1 MLVYATRTFSNT
13 LEMILA
19 SALLYLVANT
29 MKRSDETVYLQE
41 LVQAKYAQAE
51 TVRERVEIQKKRR
64 LIPPHDFKFVL
75 PIGVLCAVG
84 FFNRP
89 TFVLF
94 AFCPLFFW
102 FQRGIANHSMFT
114 PFQIF
119 NFRQV
124 LFIKKRYIG
133 FQCCGAGSFW
143 SIPA

>member
-1 MLVYATRTFSNT
+1 
-13 LEMILA
+13 
-19 SALLYLVANT
+19 
-29 MKRSDETVYLQE
+29 
-41 LVQAKYAQAE
+41 VQAKYAKAE
-51 TVRERVEIQKKRR
+51 TVRERVEIQKKRK

-119 NFRQV
+119 NFRQEFSWKTCRV
-124 LFIKKRYIG
+124 
-133 FQCCGAGSFW
+133 
-143 SIPA
+143 